1 MEPNAP
7 PPMTH
12 WQALDELQQAGV
24 SVFVSMSLTYPTMGE
39 DDVHELLSYVR
50 ALGAGRRFWQLPILG
65 CLEPIADTVPALF
78 ATGTVRRARAPALCR
93 EVETLANTYFRRQA
107 IFAWKEHRHTL
118 LPSPFHA

>member
-1 MEPNAP
+1 MELNAP
-7 PPMTH
+7 PPMTR

-24 SVFVSMSLTYPTMGE
+24 SVFVSMSPTYPTMSE

-78 ATGTVRRARAPALCR
+78 VTGTVRRARAPALCR

-107 IFAWKEHRHTL
+107 IFAWTDHCHTL
-118 LPSPFHA
+118 HPSPFHA